1 VVTKINRR
9 GAQRGAEG
17 RYFTLRPSALS
28 AVFRIA
34 PENNKTPPPTTGHS
48 DNRMTGQRSRTKK
61 HGSLLF
67 REPAAFMSAA
77 GDIHLMER
85 KHPVQALILILILWA
100 ACICTFTSDVSAA
113 PVSVP
118 LPAVYETSKGEV
130 GVLANLTVWTEN
142 GTGHVFVDTAPF
154 TQVDMQGSARLSSM
168 VACEITGIDPA
179 TRDFFYV
186 LHTETPVI
194 GGPSAG
200 AATTA
205 ATVAALMNWTVD
217 PGVVMTGMINPD
229 GSVGAVGG
237 IPAKLNASAMG
248 GAHTFLIPPGQGN
261 VTVVERTIV
270 HEGLFVTISEEP
282 ITIDVIDLG
291 TRQGVAVVEIEE
303 IRDAIFVYTGHEI
316 PLILLT
322 GDVQTHTYVQAMQPL
337 ALALLGDSRVRYN
350 DTDAII
356 APIADSRFESALN
369 LQSQAIDDAQSDY
382 DAGNYYASMSRSF
395 NTMIALRRISWHA
408 GYLTSDGGGGNGDGD
423 IYLRGLVECTL
434 EEIEEAELDIE
445 DAKSKNGILEGIG
458 AAESRLTIARGGLED
473 TRRMGSADDA
483 IDLLAF
489 SIERARSARWWAT
502 LSCIGSGTATSDD
515 LLRDRAGRYYSQSAS
530 ILAYASA
537 LIYETGSGGDRSG
550 GRGSGRG
557 GSSLLTAAADD
568 LARARIELHTGYYAG
583 AIYDSLHAMVY
594 AGTAIELIGVDDMAE
609 KANKS
614 ERDAMSAIIS
624 ARECG
629 AEPIL
634 AASAYEHAKTLA
646 PSDIDRII
654 DYGYSRM
661 VARTARSF
669 ACQGNGTNVSEAN
682 ASEISE
688 SIRRIVETPANGAQ
702 NGQLDP
708 SKSPAHSTRGGAETC
723 HLHWAWVL
731 AVVALAYFIVPRR
744 V

>member
-1 VVTKINRR
+1 
-9 GAQRGAEG
+9 
-17 RYFTLRPSALS
+17 
-28 AVFRIA
+28 
-34 PENNKTPPPTTGHS
+34 
-48 DNRMTGQRSRTKK
+48 
-61 HGSLLF
+61 
-67 REPAAFMSAA
+67 MSAA

-100 ACICTFTSDVSAA
+100 ACICTFTSDASAA

-130 GVLANLTVWTEN
+130 GVLANLTVWAEN

-229 GSVGAVGG
+229 GSIGAVGG

-248 GAHTFLIPPGQGN
+248 GAHTFLIPYGQGN
-261 VTVVERTIV
+261 VTVVEQTIV
-270 HEGLFVTISEEP
+270 HEGLFVTISEES
-282 ITIDVIDLG
+282 ILIDVIDLG
-291 TRQGVAVVEIEE
+291 ARQGVEVVEIEE

-322 GDVQTHTYVQAMQPL
+322 GDVQTRTYVQAMQPL
-337 ALALLGDSRVRYN
+337 ALALLGDSRARYN
-350 DTDAII
+350 DTDEII
-356 APIADSRFESALN
+356 SPIADSRFESALN
-369 LQSQAIDDAQSDY
+369 RQSQAIDDAQNDY

-395 NTMIALRRISWHA
+395 NTMIALRRIGWHA
-408 GYLTSDGGGGNGDGD
+408 GYLTSDDRGGNRGEDGDGD
-423 IYLRGLVECTL
+423 RDGDRYLRGLVKCVL
-434 EEIEEAELDIE
+434 EEIEKAELDIE

-473 TRRMGSADDA
+473 ARRMKSTDDA

-489 SIERARSARWWAT
+489 AMERARSARWWAT
-502 LSCIGSGTATSDD
+502 LSCISSGTATPDD

-537 LIYETGSGGDRSG
+537 LIYETGSGGDGRS
-550 GRGSGRG
+550 SGRES
-557 GSSLLTAAADD
+557 SSLLTAAADD

-634 AASAYEHAKTLA
+634 AASAYEHANTLA

-669 ACQGNGTNVSEAN
+669 ACQGDGANVSEAN

-688 SIRRIVETPANGAQ
+688 SIRRIVETPANGDQ

-708 SKSPAHSTRGGAETC
+708 SQPPAHSTGGGAETC
-723 HLHWAWVL
+723 HLHGVWVL

>member
-1 VVTKINRR
+1 
-9 GAQRGAEG
+9 
-17 RYFTLRPSALS
+17 
-28 AVFRIA
+28 
-34 PENNKTPPPTTGHS
+34 
-48 DNRMTGQRSRTKK
+48 
-61 HGSLLF
+61 
-67 REPAAFMSAA
+67 
-77 GDIHLMER
+77 MER
-85 KHPVQALILILILWA
+85 KHPVPALILILILWA
-100 ACICTFTSDVSAA
+100 ACICTFTSDASAA

-229 GSVGAVGG
+229 GSIGAVGG

-248 GAHTFLIPPGQGN
+248 GAHTFLIPSGQGN
-261 VTVVERTIV
+261 VTVIEQTIV
-270 HEGLFVTISEEP
+270 HEGLFVTISEES
-282 ITIDVIDLG
+282 ILIDVIDLG
-291 TRQGVAVVEIEE
+291 ARQGVAVVEIEE

-337 ALALLGDSRVRYN
+337 ALALLGDSRARYN
-350 DTDAII
+350 DTDEII

-369 LQSQAIDDAQSDY
+369 RQTQAIDDAQNDY

-395 NTMIALRRISWHA
+395 NTMIALRRIGWHA
-408 GYLTSDGGGGNGDGD
+408 GYLTSEDRGGNGDGSGGRGGD
-423 IYLRGLVECTL
+423 GDRDGDKYLRGLVECTL

-458 AAESRLTIARGGLED
+458 AAESRLTIARVGLED
-473 TRRMGSADDA
+473 ARRMRSADDA

-502 LSCIGSGTATSDD
+502 LSCIGSGTATPDD

-530 ILAYASA
+530 ILAYADA
-537 LIYETGSGGDRSG
+537 LIYETGSGRDGRS
-550 GRGSGRG
+550 SGRES
-557 GSSLLTAAADD
+557 SSLLTAAADD

-688 SIRRIVETPANGAQ
+688 SIRRIVETPANGDQ

-708 SKSPAHSTRGGAETC
+708 SKPPAHSTRGGAETC
-723 HLHWAWVL
+723 HLHGVWVL
-731 AVVALAYFIVPRR
+731 AVVAMAYFIVPRR

>member
-1 VVTKINRR
+1 
-9 GAQRGAEG
+9 
-17 RYFTLRPSALS
+17 
-28 AVFRIA
+28 
-34 PENNKTPPPTTGHS
+34 
-48 DNRMTGQRSRTKK
+48 
-61 HGSLLF
+61 
-67 REPAAFMSAA
+67 MSMA

-100 ACICTFTSDVSAA
+100 ACICTFTSDASAA
-113 PVSVP
+113 PVSVQ
-118 LPAVYETSKGEV
+118 LPAVYETSEGEV

-270 HEGLFVTISEEP
+270 HKGLFVTISEEP
-282 ITIDVIDLG
+282 ITIDVINLG
-291 TRQGVAVVEIEE
+291 ARQGVEVVEIEE
-303 IRDAIFVYTGHEI
+303 IRDAIFVYTGHKI

-337 ALALLGDSRVRYN
+337 ALALLGDSRARYN

-356 APIADSRFESALN
+356 APIADSQFESALN
-369 LQSQAIDDAQSDY
+369 RQSQAIDDAQSDY

-395 NTMIALRRISWHA
+395 NTMIALRRIGWHA
-408 GYLTSDGGGGNGDGD
+408 EYLTSDDRGGDRD
-423 IYLRGLVECTL
+423 RYLRGLVECTI
-434 EEIEEAELDIE
+434 EEIEEAELDIA

-473 TRRMGSADDA
+473 ARRMRSADDA

-489 SIERARSARWWAT
+489 AMERARSARWWAT
-502 LSCIGSGTATSDD
+502 LSCIGGSGTATSDD

-537 LIYETGSGGDRSG
+537 LIYETGSGGG

-557 GSSLLTAAADD
+557 SSSLLTAAADD

-594 AGTAIELIGVDDMAE
+594 AGTAIELIGVDDLAE

-669 ACQGNGTNVSEAN
+669 ACHGNGTNVSEVN

-688 SIRRIVETPANGAQ
+688 SIRRIVETPANGDQ

-708 SKSPAHSTRGGAETC
+708 SKPPAHSTRGGAEMC
-723 HLHWAWVL
+723 HLHGVWVL
-731 AVVALAYFIVPRR
+731 AVVVLAYFIMQRR

>member
-1 VVTKINRR
+1 
-9 GAQRGAEG
+9 
-17 RYFTLRPSALS
+17 
-28 AVFRIA
+28 
-34 PENNKTPPPTTGHS
+34 
-48 DNRMTGQRSRTKK
+48 
-61 HGSLLF
+61 
-67 REPAAFMSAA
+67 
-77 GDIHLMER
+77 MER
-85 KHPVQALILILILWA
+85 KHPVPALILILILWA
-100 ACICTFTSDVSAA
+100 ACICISTSDASAA

-229 GSVGAVGG
+229 GSIGAVGG

-248 GAHTFLIPPGQGN
+248 GAHTFLIPSGQGN
-261 VTVVERTIV
+261 VTVLERTIV
-270 HEGLFVTISEEP
+270 HEGLFVTISEES
-282 ITIDVIDLG
+282 ILIDVIDLG
-291 TRQGVAVVEIEE
+291 ARQGVAVVEIEE

-337 ALALLGDSRVRYN
+337 ALALLGDSRARYN
-350 DTDAII
+350 DTDEII

-369 LQSQAIDDAQSDY
+369 RQTQAIDDAQNDY

-395 NTMIALRRISWHA
+395 NTMIALRRIGWHA
-408 GYLTSDGGGGNGDGD
+408 GYLTSDDRGGNGDRSGGRGGD
-423 IYLRGLVECTL
+423 GDRDGDRYLRGLVECTL

-458 AAESRLTIARGGLED
+458 AAESRLTIARVGLED
-473 TRRMGSADDA
+473 ARRMGSADDA

-537 LIYETGSGGDRSG
+537 LIYETGSGGD
-550 GRGSGRG
+550 GRNSGRES
-557 GSSLLTAAADD
+557 SSLLTAAADD

-682 ASEISE
+682 ASDISE
-688 SIRRIVETPANGAQ
+688 SIRRIVETPANGDQ

-708 SKSPAHSTRGGAETC
+708 SKPPAHSTRGGAETC
-723 HLHWAWVL
+723 HLHGAWVL
-731 AVVALAYFIVPRR
+731 AVVAMAYFIVPRR